1 VLAIDSS
8 LKVSTP
14 PVDGFAMAIVA
25 ALRRRLRVLARSER
39 GMALPTALFAMIASF
54 ALASVAVLSSV
65 DSQRGTARD
74 SASKSAIAA
83 ADAGASVALLRLNR
97 FQNKLNGLTPCIG
110 PAGEV
115 QTATAGWC
123 PATTPETVGGATFS
137 YRVSAFQS
145 SQVSVVAV
153 GAYGGVSRRINV
165 KLGRKNGEPVFKAEQ
180 LIGESWI
187 ELIGGPTL
195 KTNIGTNGGVILASE
210 HGESA
215 IICGNIRHGPGQPS
229 PTPTGPPV
237 CPEKG
242 TVTEGSKTLPP
253 VVPPEN
259 IATSNSDK
267 RLIKCVS
274 SGNPSECEADPYKD
288 EKGQPKTRTTTDPWD
303 AAQRFIN
310 IPNNATLTLGGGDYW
325 VCGLFVNGN
334 LVMAPK
340 SQVRIFFDTPE
351 HCIASGSKFKSSNT
365 QVEVSASGSITS
377 SSFGNCE
384 SNPEECRVPGLY
396 VMGSPTTPTTVIL
409 TGNSG
414 STNEL
419 MLYAPYSNVELGGNA
434 TWIGMFA
441 GKTIKM
447 NGNPTIKTDLRIPQP
462 ETYFPGLLERTRY
475 VECTGATGSP
485 PDVNC

>member
-1 VLAIDSS
+1 
-8 LKVSTP
+8 
-14 PVDGFAMAIVA
+14 MAVMRP
-25 ALRRRLRVLARSER
+25 LRRRLRLLARSEH

-74 SASKSAIAA
+74 SASKNAIAA

-97 FQNKLNGLTPCIG
+97 FPSKLNLWTPCVG

-115 QTATAGWC
+115 QSATEGWC
-123 PATTPETVGGATFS
+123 PATTPETVGGASFS
-137 YRVSAFQS
+137 YRISAYQPG
-145 SQVSVVAV
+145 SQLSLVAV
-153 GAYGGVSRRINV
+153 GASGGVSRRVNV
-165 KLGRKNGEPVFKAEQ
+165 KLARKDGEPVFREEQ
-180 LIGESWI
+180 LIGESGI
-187 ELIGGPTL
+187 ELKGGPTL
-195 KTNIGTNGGVILASE
+195 KTDIGTNGSITLGSE
-210 HGESA
+210 GASA
-215 IICGNIRHGPGQPS
+215 IICGDIRHGPGQSS
-229 PTPTGPPV
+229 PTPNPPPT
-237 CPEKG
+237 CPEQG
-242 TVTEGSKTLPP
+242 TVTEGTKTLPP
-253 VVPPEN
+253 VVPPAN
-259 IATSNSDK
+259 IATSNSNC
-267 RLIKCVS
+267 RLVPNCAKVEEVDFF
-274 SGNPSECEADPYKD
+274 SG
-288 EKGQPKTRTTTDPWD
+288 TRTTEKPWD
-303 AAQRFIN
+303 AAHRFIN
-310 IPNNATLTLGGGDYW
+310 VPNNTELQLGGGDYW
-325 VCGLFVNGN
+325 VCGLFVNGK

-351 HCIASGSKFKSSNT
+351 HCSGLNSSKT

-377 SSFGNCE
+377 SSFEKCE
-384 SNPEECRVPGLY
+384 TNPEECRVPGLY
-396 VMGSPTTPTTVIL
+396 VMGSPTILTTVTL

-447 NGNPTIKTDLRIPQP
+447 NGNPTIKSDLRIPQP
-462 ETYFPGLLERTRY
+462 ELYFPGLLQRVRY